1 MQQSALS
8 PDFLCDVQ
16 PDRDRVIV
24 RLVGEL
30 DFAEAPALDATL
42 HELLEAG
49 FTRIVVDLRD
59 LRFLDSA
66 GLHRLI
72 VARRAAELRECTLSL
87 VRGPENVHRV
97 FELTATESL
106 FAFDGAELVP

>member
-16 PDRDRVIV
+16 SDRDRVIV

-49 FTRIVVDLRD
+49 IVVDLRD

-72 VARRAAELRECTLSL
+72 LAHHAAELRECALSL
-87 VRGPENVHRV
+87 IRGRDNVHRV

-106 FAFDGAELVP
+106 FAFDGAELRL

>member
-49 FTRIVVDLRD
+49 FTRIVVD